1 MSHQNSK
8 DARVAAMRCALA
20 LLMQAMDM
28 IDGFGGAP
36 DAAAHIDLA
45 IAALRDVLGET
56 PAGPS

>member
-1 MSHQNSK
+1 
-8 DARVAAMRCALA
+8 VAAMRCALA